1 MTKTAAPKKSKPVKR
16 PVACERCGGAGNYL
30 HFGTCFRCG
39 GNGSDPT
46 AKELVFANDWSAE
59 DIEAFYS
66 KKMEQAEARRLKR
79 EEKIAA
85 AAPATFASNI
95 EQAPSLQILIDYVER
110 MEAAGFGS
118 PMIYRDLIE
127 NASRRIL
134 SDSQISYIADLAEQV
149 GDIEAAIQARIEEKR
164 LEEEAE
170 AVKAAR
176 SYLGEI
182 GDQIEIVASVARA
195 FWVDNRFGGS
205 FLITLEEEGTHN
217 EAIIWTTAKAFLDLQ
232 AGDRVHLTAEIKDR
246 QMYEGSPQTT
256 LARPKMVIA

>member
-39 GNGSDPT
+39 GMGSDPT
-46 AKELVFANDWSAE
+46 RKELVFADDWSAE
-59 DIEAFYS
+59 EIEAFYS

-85 AAPATFASNI
+85 AAPQNLAANI
-95 EQAPSLQILIDYVER
+95 EQSASVQILIDYVER
-110 MEAAGFGS
+110 MEAAGF
-118 PMIYRDLIE
+118 IVATIHRDLVE

-134 SDSQISYIADLAEQV
+134 SESQISYLEDLVSQI
-149 GDIEAAIQARIEEKR
+149 GDIDAAVEARREEKR
-164 LEEEAE
+164 LAAAE
-170 AVKAAR
+170 AAAKAAR
-176 SYLGEI
+176 TFLGEI
-182 GDQIEIVASVARA
+182 GDQIEIVGSVARA

-205 FLITLEEEGTHN
+205 FLITLVEDATQN
-217 EAIIWTTAKAFLDLQ
+217 EAIIWTTAKAFIGLQ
-232 AGDRVHLTAEIKDR
+232 AGDRVHVSAEIKDR
-246 QMYEGSPQTT
+246 QIFEGAPQTT